1 MTSQTPRR
9 GRRVHNGD
17 NRGICPTER
26 ARRAARGGG
35 GASLM
40 CCDAAAGDDHPHGV
54 ELPKHLR
61 HLTQRHSGI
70 TPLRGYQP
78 PRSPYEPAPP
88 VELKCASGGR

>member
-35 GASLM
+35 ARRPLASSLPRAHASCRASLGCRYLASAHIVDEDGEATRALLGARAARASAM
-40 CCDAAAGDDHPHGV
+40 AAAGG
-54 ELPKHLR
+54 
-61 HLTQRHSGI
+61 
-70 TPLRGYQP
+70 
-78 PRSPYEPAPP
+78 
-88 VELKCASGGR
+88 

>member
-35 GASLM
+35 GGGAPLMRSLPRAHASRRASLGCRYLASAHIVDEDGEATRALLGARAARASAM
-40 CCDAAAGDDHPHGV
+40 AAAGG
-54 ELPKHLR
+54 
-61 HLTQRHSGI
+61 
-70 TPLRGYQP
+70 
-78 PRSPYEPAPP
+78 
-88 VELKCASGGR
+88 